1 MQDQCADGKAGGS
14 MGQHGQRL
22 MRGRG
27 FVQREDFAIGRRCDY
42 GRGMKAFFP
51 ALTLGLMASAAQAD
65 CVVLLHGLAR
75 TEASL
80 MGLQAGLEV
89 NGFRVVNQGYPST
102 EATIAELAA
111 MYVAE
116 GVAACGAG
124 EPVDFVTHSMGGI
137 LLRQWLVDHRPAN
150 LGRVVMLAP
159 PNQGSEIVDELGDVA
174 GFEWFNGPAG
184 MQLGTG
190 AGSVPRGLPAVDFD
204 LGVIAGDRSLN
215 PVYSAILPGAD
226 DGKVS
231 VESTK
236 VAGMA
241 DHITLPVTHTYMMLN
256 PEVIAQTVMFLKTG
270 AFDPSLPVSSAVEM
284 TFGAMP

>member
-1 MQDQCADGKAGGS
+1 MKHILAI
-14 MGQHGQRL
+14 L
-22 MRGRG
+22 M
-27 FVQREDFAIGRRCDY
+27 IG
-42 GRGMKAFFP
+42 
-51 ALTLGLMASAAQAD
+51 LASTAAQAD

-75 TEASL
+75 TENSM
-80 MGLQAGLEV
+80 MGLEAALGA

-111 MYVAE
+111 ASVPA
-116 GVAACGAG
+116 GLVACGDS
-124 EPVDFVTHSMGGI
+124 EPVHFVTHSMGGI
-137 LLRQWLVDHRPAN
+137 VLRAWLVDHHPAS

-159 PNQGSEIVDELGDVA
+159 PNQGSEIVDELGNVA

-190 AGSVPRGLPAVDFD
+190 PGSVPRSLPPVTFD

-236 VAGMA
+236 VVGMA
-241 DHITLPVTHTYMMLN
+241 DHITMPVTHTYMMLN
-256 PEVIAQTVMFLKTG
+256 PEVIAQVVTFLKTG
-270 AFDPSLPVSSAVEM
+270 VFDPLLPVSSAVEM
-284 TFGAMP
+284 TFGATP